1 VALPDPALAVPPPA
15 PAARPTRRRLGPEAR
30 SALLGAAMISPAV
43 LFILLLV
50 GVPFVMAFVYALSDV
65 HVASTHIHFVGLAN
79 FRSVLESPAFR
90 RALWNSAV
98 FTVASQVLVLVG
110 ATILS
115 LALRDAFRGRAV
127 IRFLVLLPWVAPISL
142 GAIGWKWLLD
152 SIYSVV
158 NWFLIHLHLVS
169 PFDPPMWLGD
179 PHLAMASVV
188 LVHVWRLLP
197 FSTVILLAGLT
208 SIPKEI
214 PEAAQVDGAGF
225 FRTLFGITIPM
236 MRPIINV
243 ALLFGIIFTFTDM
256 TAVYILT
263 RGGPYD
269 TTQVLPALAFFT
281 GILGSD
287 LAEGA
292 AISIFLVPILV
303 VVAIVML
310 RTAARA
316 EVT

>member
-1 VALPDPALAVPPPA
+1 MVAPAVPA
-15 PAARPTRRRLGPEAR
+15 PLETAAPRRRRLGPEGRAT
-30 SALLGAAMISPAV
+30 LLGVFMISPAII
-43 LFILLLV
+43 FIVLLV
-50 GVPFVMAFVYALSDV
+50 GVPFVMAFVYALSDA
-65 HVASTHIHFVGLAN
+65 HVGSTSMHFVGLRN
-79 FRSVLESPAFR
+79 FSSVLQSPSFR
-90 RALWNSAV
+90 RSLLNSAI
-98 FTVASQVLVLVG
+98 FTITSQFLVLVG
-110 ATILS
+110 ANVLA

-127 IRFLVLLPWVAPISL
+127 VRFFILLPWVAPISL
-142 GAIGWKWLLD
+142 GAFGWKWILD

-158 NWFLIHLHLVS
+158 NWFLVRLHLVK
-169 PFDPPMWLGD
+169 PFDAPMWLGE
-179 PHLAMASVV
+179 PALAMASVI
-188 LVHVWRLLP
+188 LVHSWRMLP

-225 FRTLFGITIPM
+225 LRTLFRIVIPM
-236 MRPIINV
+236 MLPIINV
-243 ALLFGIIFTFTDM
+243 AVLFGIVFTITDM

-269 TTQVLPALAFFT
+269 TTQVLPSLAFFT

-303 VVAIVML
+303 AVAILML
-310 RTAARA
+310 QSARRA